1 MMTTVSQRLPYA
13 VGIGLLYLQLTGNVV
28 PSNLVAAAIVGGALS
43 LLVPP
48 GERTLPLREW
58 PSVILA
64 LLRHA
69 LTVAVDVFVNGLV
82 VASLVIWRTRRVH
95 PGLVQIRNQHST
107 EIASALDAHAIT
119 ISPGQMVV
127 CIEDNDFQT
136 HCLQAPEAR
145 AAGRDSGHAR
155 HERIERLVGLPRR
168 GPAQAPPG
176 SPPDAPPGTPT

>member
-1 MMTTVSQRLPYA
+1 MRTTVSQRLPYA
-13 VGIGLLYLQLTGNVV
+13 VGIGLLYLQLTGSVAL
-28 PSNLVAAAIVGGALS
+28 PNLVAAVLVGGALS

-58 PSVILA
+58 PGVVLA

-69 LTVAVDVFVNGLV
+69 VTVAIDVFVNGLV
-82 VASLVIWRTRRVH
+82 VASLVLWRTRRVH
-95 PGLVQIRNQHST
+95 PGLVQLRNQHST

-127 CIEDNDFQT
+127 CIEADDFQT

-145 AAGRDSGHAR
+145 TSGRDAGHAR

-168 GPAQAPPG
+168 ARTGPSPQPPMRE
-176 SPPDAPPGTPT
+176 PHA